1 MYHTSAWSNI
11 LSSNPTTV
19 DFFEATLG
27 KAEPTLKDKL
37 EIKPEASSI
46 RWCVNG
52 VTASNKIQIKNLQVI
67 KQN

>member
-27 KAEPTLKDKL
+27 KAESTLKDKL
-37 EIKPEASSI
+37 EIKSEASSI
-46 RWCVNG
+46 QMVCKW
-52 VTASNKIQIKNLQVI
+52 SNSQQ
-67 KQN
+67 

>member
-27 KAEPTLKDKL
+27 KAESTLKDKL
-37 EIKPEASSI
+37 EIKSEASSI
-46 RWCVNG
+46 QMVCNW
-52 VTASNKIQIKNLQVI
+52 SNSQQ
-67 KQN
+67 